1 MNDAALDRGDE
12 IDLRGILG
20 VLRRHWRVI
29 LSTVA
34 VVVLLSITYLF
45 SVTPRY
51 TAEALV
57 SIEPNR
63 QAMSDDIAQAMN
75 STSVSAR
82 VDGEIEVMRSDGL
95 LLQLIRSQNLVSDPE
110 FGVQFGRMDRF
121 LSWLGMDVTPQ
132 GATPLSSM
140 VEGMRNAIEIRR
152 KGLTYVVSVS
162 VTSEDPAKA
171 QRLAN
176 ALVDE
181 YIKAQI
187 NKKVQLAIA
196 AREVLST
203 RLEFAKEEL
212 EASEGQ
218 IDGFV
223 YNYLEDRDDL
233 ELGAELASMRA
244 MLQKSNDTLDALRE
258 ESRLLSLALE
268 GQDWTSLEAE
278 ILGDS
283 FRELSRQRAAIV
295 AEIDNSR
302 SRGLS
307 TAEFE
312 AELARLTTELES
324 LAQER
329 LGRAQLDFR
338 TLQTEQEDLRVK
350 VRGAVLSSDLPTDV
364 VAQIFS
370 LQQEST
376 IARDQ
381 YQDLLKRIRQLDTL
395 ADIQISDATLASPAL
410 EPASPSFPRTNLILA
425 LSLVLGVG
433 LGFGLA
439 FLNEFFIGGFTSE
452 EQLSGMF
459 GSKHPLSIPSADK
472 VSPEEGGSAVA
483 VAGPSRHIID
493 APMSLFS
500 ESFRRI
506 KIAAERSIEAHR
518 EAGQIEGGAIVLVT
532 SSIPA
537 EGKSTASV
545 SLARTFATSG
555 YKTILIDLDLRKPSV
570 SELILGEERHG
581 SETLLDYLSGK
592 ANLEDLTLAFHHETE
607 SGLNVILGGG
617 RSQVPTDV
625 LLGSQNMQL
634 LMKRLKENYDVVVV
648 DTAPVLPVV
657 DTHYIS
663 RLADVVVLLTR
674 FAFTGQRDVRLAF
687 QRISGEVRPSVDIL
701 PVLSMEQSRGGGY
714 YYRGYYSRYGYGY
727 GYGGGRRRA
736 TKDEGVSK
744 PSRR

>member
-1 MNDAALDRGDE
+1 
-12 IDLRGILG
+12 
-20 VLRRHWRVI
+20 
-29 LSTVA
+29 
-34 VVVLLSITYLF
+34 
-45 SVTPRY
+45 
-51 TAEALV
+51 
-57 SIEPNR
+57 
-63 QAMSDDIAQAMN
+63 
-75 STSVSAR
+75 
-82 VDGEIEVMRSDGL
+82 
-95 LLQLIRSQNLVSDPE
+95 
-110 FGVQFGRMDRF
+110 
-121 LSWLGMDVTPQ
+121 
-132 GATPLSSM
+132 
-140 VEGMRNAIEIRR
+140 VERLRNAIEIRR

-162 VTSEDPAKA
+162 VTSEDPSKA

-181 YIKAQI
+181 YIKAQV

-196 AREVLST
+196 AREVLSS

-223 YNYLEDRDDL
+223 YDYLEGREDI
-233 ELGAELASMRA
+233 ELGTELVSMRA
-244 MLQKSNDTLDALRE
+244 MLRSSNESLETLRE
-258 ESRLLSLALE
+258 QSRLLSMAIE
-268 GQDWTSLEAE
+268 GQDWSSLEVE
-278 ILGDS
+278 ILGES
-283 FRELSRQRAAIV
+283 FQELARQRSALV
-295 AEIDNSR
+295 AEIETQKSQ
-302 SRGLS
+302 GLS
-307 TAEFE
+307 TEEFE
-312 AELARLTTELES
+312 AELERLSQEIET

-329 LGRAQLDFR
+329 LGRVQIDFR
-338 TLQTEQEDLRVK
+338 TLQSEQDDLRVR
-350 VRGAVLSSDLPTDV
+350 VRGAVLSSDMPTDV
-364 VAQIFS
+364 IAQIFS

-381 YQDLLKRIRQLDTL
+381 YQDLLRRIRQLDTL

-410 EPASPSFPRTNLILA
+410 EPSSPSFPRTSLILA
-425 LSLVLGVG
+425 LSIVVGGG
-433 LGFGLA
+433 LGIGLA

-459 GSKHPLSIPSADK
+459 GSKHPLSIPTADK
-472 VSPEEGGSAVA
+472 VAPDDGGGGGQSS
-483 VAGPSRHIID
+483 GPSRHIID

-500 ESFRRI
+500 ESFRRV

-518 EAGQIEGGAIVLVT
+518 EAGTIKGGAVLLVT

-555 YKTILIDLDLRKPSV
+555 HKTILIDLDLRKPSV
-570 SELILGEERHG
+570 SELILGDDRHG
-581 SETLLDYLSGK
+581 SETLIDYLSGK
-592 ANLEDLTLAFHHETE
+592 ANIEDLTLAFHHETE

-625 LLGSQNMQL
+625 LLGSQNMQH
-634 LMKRLKENYDVVVV
+634 LMKRLKESYDIIIV
-648 DTAPVLPVV
+648 DTAPILPVV

-663 RLADVVVLLTR
+663 RLADVVILLTR

-727 GYGGGRRRA
+727 GYGYASGGRRN
-736 TKDEGVSK
+736 SK
-744 PSRR
+744 RQSE